1 MCGEMDYWKDYTRD
15 KGRGKAALG
24 AKSDQFPLRERRLFD
39 INNASETSASKNFK
53 NLELEAYMAI
63 SKLYLPPEVY
73 EEWFGTNGRLVNWNS
88 GDVAKTSNS
97 MPPARA
103 LDGISQG
110 CKQTSNIKLPMHLSS
125 TPMQPTPKKGVSFS
139 DIPPPQVSVRPK
151 SSQVGGIRGSTPIL
165 KKASPLPFGVVLL
178 GDSTLSHEN
187 VTSIVRNNAL
197 VMGPDSKHDMPPIRV
212 LNLCGQDYPI
222 KIEQLLYHEH
232 TIMQWASFEPRV
244 TVLQIGTCDLV
255 TGALGQYPTQRTF
268 WRDIRRFCL
277 HVQEMARTSMNVV
290 SGVSFTKLME
300 EHQFIVLPPL
310 DFLEY
315 KPKPGLIDCSDY
327 VDIRGSANKGLL
339 MNRATLYN
347 EARAVVCFTQ
357 VKSAGYKLNNIN
369 QVRYNNKIAHC
380 IARLLCRKCRLADKI
395 SHGEH
400 ADMMRKGCA
409 HPGRSPPIRTD

>member
-1 MCGEMDYWKDYTRD
+1 
-15 KGRGKAALG
+15 
-24 AKSDQFPLRERRLFD
+24 
-39 INNASETSASKNFK
+39 
-53 NLELEAYMAI
+53 
-63 SKLYLPPEVY
+63 
-73 EEWFGTNGRLVNWNS
+73 
-88 GDVAKTSNS
+88 

-110 CKQTSNIKLPMHLSS
+110 CMQTSNVKLPMHLSS
-125 TPMQPTPKKGVSFS
+125 PPVQPTPKKGVSFL
-139 DIPPPQVSVRPK
+139 DIPPPQVSAHQEK
-151 SSQVGGIRGSTPIL
+151 SSQVSGTRRSAPIL
-165 KKASPLPFGVVLL
+165 KKASSLPIGVVLL

-212 LNLCGQDYPI
+212 LNLCGQDNPI
-222 KIEQLLYHEH
+222 KIEDLLYHEH
-232 TIMQWASFEPRV
+232 TIMQWASFEPRI

-255 TGALGQYPTQRTF
+255 TGALGQYPTQCTY
-268 WRDIRRFCL
+268 WREIKRFCL

-357 VKSAGYKLNNIN
+357 VKSVGYKLNNIN
-369 QVRYNNKIAHC
+369 QEKYNNRIVHC
-380 IARLLCRKCRLADKI
+380 IARLLCKNCKLPSKWDDGIHR
-395 SHGEH
+395 
-400 ADMMRKGCA
+400 DMMRRGCA
-409 HPGRSPPIRTD
+409 HPGRSLVRTE